1 MNLKQLIKKQIK
13 KPDLESKI
21 IKTIKQ
27 QKRIHPDYY
36 KSRNT
41 VLKLKNHYKL
51 IKEPILDISK
61 INNCYDI
68 YVNDES
74 IVNPFV
80 ISPSLVKIIKNHT
93 RNAQTKESK
102 AKSVYNWMHENIKY
116 GKNNRQKGYRNSKE
130 VLVTKEGVC
139 GEMTFLYIAMTRC
152 IGLRSAYVS
161 VRRDMDGRDVCHACA
176 VVDVGKDVYVDV
188 AYNRYDIYHL
198 KQRIL
203 CDAEVI
209 RRFNSWRENA

>member
-1 MNLKQLIKKQIK
+1 MNISNLIKTRMKR
-13 KPDLESKI
+13 PGLESKI

-27 QKRIHPDYY
+27 QKRKHPDYY
-36 KSRNT
+36 TSRDT
-41 VLKLKNHYKL
+41 VLKLKDHYRL

-61 INNCYDI
+61 INNSYDI
-68 YVNDES
+68 YINDES
-74 IVNPFV
+74 IINPFV
-80 ISPSLVKIIKNHT
+80 ISSSLVKIIKNHT

-102 AKSVYNWMHENIKY
+102 AKSVYHWMSENINY
-116 GKNNRQKGYRNSKE
+116 GGNRRQNGYRNSKE

-161 VRRDMDGRDVCHACA
+161 VRRDMTGRNVTHACA
-176 VVDVGKDVYVDV
+176 VVDVGRDVYVDV
-188 AYNRYDIYHL
+188 AYNTYNIKHL

-209 RRFNSWRENA
+209 RRFNYWRENA